1 MKKNGFITCALLHG
15 RLSLFLILILGT
27 VSILANRKLANDKIK
42 ESVLNDVQ
50 KIKTS
55 PSCFETETSNLDNNN
70 LQITGYDST
79 CEKTVYIPEEIYGRI
94 VDSVGQAAFA
104 NKRLI
109 NVTIPNTIKQI
120 HVTAFNNNDDMEF
133 YIRNTSDQIKG
144 VGTDEEIENAAGTTW
159 GAKDAT
165 VYWDD

>member
-1 MKKNGFITCALLHG
+1 MKKNGFITSALLYG
-15 RLSLFLILILGT
+15 ILSLFLILILGT

-55 PSCFETETSNLDNNN
+55 PSCFETETSNLDSNN

-79 CEKTVYIPEEIYGRI
+79 CEKTVYIPAEIYGRT
-94 VDSVGQAAFA
+94 VDSVGANAFA

-165 VYWDD
+165 VHWDD